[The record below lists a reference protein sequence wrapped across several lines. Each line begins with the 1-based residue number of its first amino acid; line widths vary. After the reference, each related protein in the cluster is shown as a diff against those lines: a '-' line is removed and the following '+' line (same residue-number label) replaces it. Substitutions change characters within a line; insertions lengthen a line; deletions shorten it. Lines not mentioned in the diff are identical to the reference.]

1 MSTRRTVNKRNYDAI
16 CADYNSGTMKL
27 NEICQKY
34 NLKSQ
39 QTVYNIVKT
48 HSIDNTDKQPIQN
61 NYKPIDRQ
69 INRYA
74 DKPVEKYTEKL
85 TAAERKSAQYVDE
98 IMQNRQQQQ
107 QQQQSKQ
114 NDINVPK
121 RSKEEYERRRQML
134 EVSSNLVNNYING

>member
-39 QTVYNIVKT
+39 QTVYNIIKT
-48 HSIDNTDKQPIQN
+48 HSIDNTDKQPAQN
-61 NYKPIDRQ
+61 NYKPIDKQIDRQ
-69 INRYA
+69 INKYA
-74 DKPVEKYTEKL
+74 DKPVERYTEKL

-98 IMQNRQQQQ
+98 IMQNRQQQ
-107 QQQQSKQ
+107 SKQ
-114 NDINVPK
+114 NDINAPK

>member
-39 QTVYNIVKT
+39 QTVYNIIKT
-48 HSIDNTDKQPIQN
+48 HSIDNTDKQPAQN

-69 INRYA
+69 IDRQINKYA
-74 DKPVEKYTEKL
+74 DKPVERYTEKL

-98 IMQNRQQQQ
+98 IMQNRQQQ
-107 QQQQSKQ
+107 SKQ
-114 NDINVPK
+114 NDINAPK